1 MARDGPTI
9 GRIAE
14 IWRYPVQSMQGER
27 LEAAEIAPNGVIGD
41 RAYGI
46 VDPDVAMVVSSASGR
61 RKWRGI
67 VTFAARYLEAPA
79 KNGHAAPIEIV
90 LPDGTTLRND
100 QADIDSRLSDVLDA
114 PVHLADKAAED
125 KRCEYSQAPLHLLT
139 TASLRQFAEHHPEGR
154 FVPARFRPNLVIDIG
169 GEAGFVEQ
177 GWIERRFRVGDG
189 VEIAITEH
197 CKRCVM
203 TTLPQG
209 DLPMDPV
216 ILHTASMHNQT
227 RAGVYAAV
235 LQPGHLR
242 IGDPVRA
249 IE

>member
-1 MARDGPTI
+1 MI

-27 LEAAEIAPNGVIGD
+27 LDAAEIGRTGLVGD

-46 VDPDVAMVVSSASGR
+46 VDPDVAMVVSSAQGR

-67 VTFAARYLEAPA
+67 VTLAARYVEAPA
-79 KNGHAAPIEIV
+79 RNGHAAPIEIV

-100 QADIDSRLSDVLDA
+100 QADIDGSLGDVLDA
-114 PVHLADKAAED
+114 PAHLADKVAENQ
-125 KRCEYSQAPLHLLT
+125 RCEYIHAPLHLLT
-139 TASLRQFAEHHPEGR
+139 TASLRRLAEHHPDGR
-154 FVPARFRPNLVIDIG
+154 FVPARFRPNLVIDMG
-169 GEAGFVEQ
+169 DETGFVEQ

-209 DLPMDPV
+209 GLPMDPV

-235 LQPGHLR
+235 LQPGQLR
-242 IGDPVRA
+242 IGDPVHA
-249 IE
+249 VD

>member
-1 MARDGPTI
+1 MADSGPI
-9 GRIAE
+9 VGRIAE
-14 IWRYPVQSMQGER
+14 IWRYPVQSMRGEC
-27 LEAAEIAPNGVIGD
+27 LDAAEIAANGVVGD

-46 VDPDVAMVVSSASGR
+46 VDPDLAQVVSSAQGR

-67 VTFAARYLEAPA
+67 VTLAARYLDTPLA
-79 KNGHAAPIEIV
+79 NGHAAPIEIM
-90 LPDGTTLRND
+90 LPDGTRLTNG
-100 QADIDSRLSDVLDA
+100 QADIDARLGEALGA
-114 PVHLADKAAED
+114 PVHLADRAAEG
-125 KRCEYSQAPLHLLT
+125 KRSDYSHSPLHLLT
-139 TASLRQFAEHHPEGR
+139 TASLRQFAGHHPEGR
-154 FVPARFRPNLVIDIG
+154 FVPARFRPNLVIDVG
-169 GEAGFVEQ
+169 DETGFVEQ
-177 GWIERRFRVGDG
+177 DWLERRFRVGDG

-209 DLPMDPV
+209 DLPMDPL

-235 LQPGHLR
+235 LKPGPLR

-249 IE
+249 IV